1 MSKQPR
7 LGDVRE
13 LISGMRIGQ
22 FLSVGIL
29 GFFVDQ
35 IVLAIA
41 IELGEIS
48 VVVGKPISAEAAIIV
63 MFILNERWTFATWG
77 KTGGRHL
84 FSRFLKSNL
93 VRVGGVLVAYVV
105 LLALHHWFG
114 MHYLIANTIGIGM
127 GFVVNYI
134 AESLFTWRVGVLHP

>member
-1 MSKQPR
+1 MSKPPR
-7 LGDVRE
+7 LGEVRE
-13 LISGMRIGQ
+13 LISGMRIWQ
-22 FLSVGIL
+22 FASVGIL
-29 GFFVDQ
+29 GFIVDQ

-41 IELGEIS
+41 IELGGIS

-63 MFILNERWTFATWG
+63 MFVLNERWTFASWG

-105 LLALHHWFG
+105 LLLLHQRFG
-114 MHYLIANTIGIGM
+114 VHYLIANTIGIGM